1 MIKKFYFSIL
11 GLAFIMCLFSFTNIK
26 KVAENKWN
34 GVASYYHAKFHGRK
48 TATGEVF
55 SNAKMTAANNFLKL
69 GTLVKVTNLTS
80 GKSVIVKINDRMNA
94 NNHRL
99 IDLSQAAAKKIG
111 IVQQGVGNVSIEVLS
126 AATDYLANR

>member
-1 MIKKFYFSIL
+1 
-11 GLAFIMCLFSFTNIK
+11 
-26 KVAENKWN
+26 
-34 GVASYYHAKFHGRK
+34 
-48 TATGEVF
+48 
-55 SNAKMTAANNFLKL
+55 
-69 GTLVKVTNLTS
+69 
-80 GKSVIVKINDRMNA
+80 MNA

>member
-34 GVASYYHAKFHGRK
+34 GIASYYHAKFHGRK

-55 SNAKMTAANNFLKL
+55 SNAKMTAANNSLKL
-69 GTLVKVTNLTS
+69 GTLVKVTNLTN

-94 NNHRL
+94 NNRRL